1 MGFHPQ
7 EVETAVRN
15 GLRVVFLV
23 LCDKQWGMVKMNQQ
37 FMLKPI
43 KTLIRK
49 SLGPDET
56 IKADLGEIR
65 FDELARA
72 MGAHG
77 ERVADPRETQGRDRT
92 LDRERRPGGDPR
104 RRRPGEAHV
113 GARPDALQGHAPGA
127 EGEMTEIDAVRLN
140 FSPESLVALNFILAF
155 VMFGVALDMKPADFK
170 GITAAPRAVL
180 IGMVA
185 QFLLLPAAA
194 WALTMV
200 LRPQPSIALGMIL
213 VACCPGGNIS
223 NFLTHFARGNTALS
237 VTMTAFST
245 VGALFFTPFNTALWG
260 SLNPATDAIL
270 REIAIDPVEMFVAV
284 AILLVVPALLGM
296 GVAHRFPGSRR
307 ARASRSASCR
317 SACSSRS

>member
-1 MGFHPQ
+1 M
-7 EVETAVRN
+7 
-15 GLRVVFLV
+15 
-23 LCDKQWGMVKMNQQ
+23 
-37 FMLKPI
+37 I
-43 KTLIRK
+43 
-49 SLGPDET
+49 
-56 IKADLGEIR
+56 
-65 FDELARA
+65 
-72 MGAHG
+72 
-77 ERVADPRETQGRDRT
+77 
-92 LDRERRPGGDPR
+92 
-104 RRRPGEAHV
+104 
-113 GARPDALQGHAPGA
+113 
-127 EGEMTEIDAVRLN
+127 EIDAVRLN

-200 LRPQPSIALGMIL
+200 LRPQPSIALGLIL

-260 SLNPATDAIL
+260 ALNPSTAAIL
-270 REIAIDPVEMFVAV
+270 REIAIDPVEMVAAV

-296 GVAHRFPGSRR
+296 GVAHRYPGFAARARKPFRILSLGVFALFVVLALGANWDYFLQYTNRVVVAVFLLNALGLSLGYAAAGAARLSQADRR
-307 ARASRSASCR
+307 AVSIEVGIQNSGLGLILIFNFFGGLGGMAITAAWWGVWHILAGLSLASWWRRRPPAV
-317 SACSSRS
+317 AEEVVA

>member
-1 MGFHPQ
+1 
-7 EVETAVRN
+7 
-15 GLRVVFLV
+15 
-23 LCDKQWGMVKMNQQ
+23 
-37 FMLKPI
+37 
-43 KTLIRK
+43 
-49 SLGPDET
+49 
-56 IKADLGEIR
+56 
-65 FDELARA
+65 
-72 MGAHG
+72 
-77 ERVADPRETQGRDRT
+77 
-92 LDRERRPGGDPR
+92 
-104 RRRPGEAHV
+104 
-113 GARPDALQGHAPGA
+113 
-127 EGEMTEIDAVRLN
+127 MTEIDAIRLT

-180 IGMVA
+180 IGMAA

-200 LRPQPSIALGMIL
+200 LKPQPSIALGLIL

-260 SLNPATDAIL
+260 SLNPATAAIL

-296 GVAHRFPGSRR
+296 TVAHRFPVFAARARKPFRILSLGVFALFVVLALGANWDYFLQYTHRVVIAVFLLNALGLALGYAAAAAARLSQADRR
-307 ARASRSASCR
+307 AVSIEVGIQNSGLGLILIFNFFGGLGGMAITAAWWGIWHLLSGLSLASVWRRRPPA
-317 SACSSRS
+317 AAKDFVA

>member
-1 MGFHPQ
+1 M
-7 EVETAVRN
+7 
-15 GLRVVFLV
+15 
-23 LCDKQWGMVKMNQQ
+23 
-37 FMLKPI
+37 I
-43 KTLIRK
+43 
-49 SLGPDET
+49 
-56 IKADLGEIR
+56 
-65 FDELARA
+65 
-72 MGAHG
+72 
-77 ERVADPRETQGRDRT
+77 
-92 LDRERRPGGDPR
+92 
-104 RRRPGEAHV
+104 
-113 GARPDALQGHAPGA
+113 
-127 EGEMTEIDAVRLN
+127 EIDAIRLN

-200 LRPQPSIALGMIL
+200 LRPQPSIALGLIL

-245 VGALFFTPFNTALWG
+245 VGALFFTPFNTSLWG
-260 SLNPATDAIL
+260 SLNPATAAIL

-296 GVAHRFPGSRR
+296 SVAHRYPAFAARARKPFRILSLGVFALFVTLALGANWDYFLQYTHRVLIAVFLLNALGLALGYAAAGAAQLSQADRR
-307 ARASRSASCR
+307 AVSIEVGIQNSGLGLILIFNFFGGLGGMAITAAWWGIWHLLAGLSLASWWRRRPPAV
-317 SACSSRS
+317 AEAVP

>member
-1 MGFHPQ
+1 
-7 EVETAVRN
+7 
-15 GLRVVFLV
+15 
-23 LCDKQWGMVKMNQQ
+23 
-37 FMLKPI
+37 
-43 KTLIRK
+43 
-49 SLGPDET
+49 
-56 IKADLGEIR
+56 
-65 FDELARA
+65 
-72 MGAHG
+72 
-77 ERVADPRETQGRDRT
+77 
-92 LDRERRPGGDPR
+92 
-104 RRRPGEAHV
+104 
-113 GARPDALQGHAPGA
+113 
-127 EGEMTEIDAVRLN
+127 MTEIDAIRLN

-180 IGMVA
+180 IGMAA
-185 QFLLLPAAA
+185 QFLLLPATA

-200 LRPQPSIALGMIL
+200 LRPQPSIALGLIL

-260 SLNPATDAIL
+260 SLNPATAAIL

-296 GVAHRFPGSRR
+296 GVAHRYPDFAARARRPFRILSLGVFALFVLLALGANWDYFLKYTSRVVLAVFLLNALGLALGYAAAAAARLPQADRR
-307 ARASRSASCR
+307 AVSIEVGIQNSGLGLILIFNFFGGLGGMAITAAWWGIWHILAGLSLASWWRRRPPAP
-317 SACSSRS
+317 AAEIGA